1 MTKISKIP
9 TIFDNIAEV
18 SVVSGFLNFKAGILK
33 NNLLLK
39 NALNIPI
46 KQIPKYNTLRLKTAT
61 AFIAWGRKDSHYRTK
76 KIADKFNKKLITIE
90 DGFLRSLD
98 SGVNS
103 RYGASFIVD
112 DVGVYFEL
120 DKPNRLENLILD
132 NLINWN
138 DDKETAAQRLI
149 QKLIDN
155 KLSKYNATLFAPDLK
170 ELANNNKPNLII
182 IDQVKNDASII
193 GAGANDDNFALML
206 NIAKANFPNHNIFI
220 KAHPAGK
227 GYFNQNDVDNPLFYL
242 DKSCNPISL
251 LEQCEVVLTVSSHMG
266 FEALLLNK
274 KVYNFGVNWYGG
286 FGLTDDSYANQT
298 LLNQVKERR
307 QNYLNSINHL
317 NHHQATITQ
326 LFYSAYVD
334 YSIYADPA
342 SCGIGKVACD
352 IDTVMDYLISNRN
365 FALRLSGDVL
375 SWRLSRWKVGFFK
388 GFFATPLNALI
399 IQKKFLGFGLMPK
412 KIQAFFNNPT
422 TPHQSKTYNH
432 VLAWGI
438 AQKTHLQ
445 STIYQNA
452 QIWCVED
459 GFIRSKGLG
468 ASLIAPLSLVCD
480 CLGIYYNPTTPSDL
494 ENLLK
499 TIDLNNEQI
508 AQAQDLQ
515 RTLIAQKLSKYNVG
529 NALNLKE
536 KLPKDKTIRL
546 VVGQVEDDASIL
558 NSLSCVKKNGELL
571 AKVRADFPN
580 DFIIYKP
587 HPDVEAGLRVGKI
600 ADERLKSAD
609 FVASDVNINDCLA
622 VCDVLHTISS
632 QAGFEALLHGKQV
645 VCYGL
650 PFYAGFGLTSD
661 VANTNDDEKDLYFKA
676 LQRRHRSTPLTVD
689 ALIYATLI
697 AYPLYHLPNGYGLAQ
712 AWQVVEFL
720 VNSDGRFNYQSSIKA
735 RLKHKVMQ
743 GRRWVLDKTQ
753 TDCTTRSKYFFSKPL
768 AFLQKI
774 R

>member
-1 MTKISKIP
+1 MTDKFKKP
-9 TIFDNIAEV
+9 AIFNNIAEV
-18 SVVSGFLNFKAGILK
+18 SVISGFFNFKAGILK
-33 NNLLLK
+33 NNALLP
-39 NALNIPI
+39 NALNMPI
-46 KQIPKYNTLRLKTAT
+46 IQIPKYQHTQLKNAN
-61 AFIAWGRKDSHYRTK
+61 ALIAWGRKGSYYRTK

-98 SGVNS
+98 SGIHS

-120 DKPNRLENLILD
+120 DKPSRLECLILD
-132 NLINWN
+132 NIKNWEN
-138 DDKETAAQRLI
+138 DKESYAKFLMN
-149 QKLIDN
+149 KLITN
-155 KLSKYNATLFAPDLK
+155 KLSKYNHSLTAPNLTA
-170 ELANNNKPNLII
+170 LTNNQKPNLIL

-206 NIAKANFPNHNIFI
+206 NIAKSHFPHHNIFI

-227 GYFNQNDVDNPLFYL
+227 GYFNKNDVKNPLFYL
-242 DKSCNPISL
+242 DKPCNPIAL
-251 LEQCEVVLTVSSHMG
+251 LEQCDIVFTVSSHMG

-274 KVYNFGVNWYGG
+274 KVYNFGVNWYAG
-286 FGLTDDSYANQT
+286 FGLTDDSFANQI
-298 LLNQVKERR
+298 LLNQVQKRR
-307 QNYLNSINHL
+307 TDYYHFDNKIINT
-317 NHHQATITQ
+317 AQ

-334 YSIYADPA
+334 YSVYADPA
-342 SCGIGKVACD
+342 SCGINKGACD
-352 IDTVMDYLISNRN
+352 INTVMDYLITNRN

-388 GFFATPLNALI
+388 GFFANPLNTLT
-399 IQKKFLGFGLMPK
+399 IQKKSPYLGAMP
-412 KIQAFFNNPT
+412 AFVQRRANNPA
-422 TPHQSKTYNH
+422 TPHKNKRYAH
-432 VLAWGI
+432 ILAWGI
-438 AQKTHLQ
+438 AQKNHLQ
-445 STIYQNA
+445 STIYQNSH
-452 QIWCVED
+452 IWCVED

-480 CLGIYYNPTTPSDL
+480 SLGIYYNPKMPSDL

-499 TIDLNNEQI
+499 TIQLNDDQT
-508 AQAQDLQ
+508 AQAKALQ
-515 RTLIAQKLSKYNVG
+515 YTLIAQKLSKYNVG

-587 HPDVEAGLRVGKI
+587 HPDVEAGLRAGKI
-600 ADERLKSAD
+600 TDKRLKFAD
-609 FVASDVNINDCLA
+609 VVASDVNINDCLA

-632 QAGFEALLHGKQV
+632 QAGFEALLYGKQV

-650 PFYAGFGLTSD
+650 PFYAGFGLTVD
-661 VANTNDDEKDLYFKA
+661 VANTNDDEKDLYFNA
-676 LQRRHRSTPLTVD
+676 LQRRHRPTPLTMD

-720 VNSDGRFNYQSSIKA
+720 ASGGTSKSQNSQ
-735 RLKHKVMQ
+735 LKHRFMQMRHKVLF
-743 GRRWVLDKTQ
+743 RT
-753 TDCTTRSKYFFSKPL
+753 P
-768 AFLQKI
+768 
-774 R
+774 